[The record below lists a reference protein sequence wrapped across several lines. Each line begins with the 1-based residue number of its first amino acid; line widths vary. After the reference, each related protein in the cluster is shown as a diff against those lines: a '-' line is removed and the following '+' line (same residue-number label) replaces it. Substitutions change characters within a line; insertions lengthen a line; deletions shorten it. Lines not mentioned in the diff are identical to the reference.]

1 MKELKTVQDL
11 KVDIEIIKKTQ
22 SEAVLEMENLGERTG
37 TADSNITK
45 KNTWDVE
52 ENDIS
57 IKKVLN
63 LINSWHKNPGNLG
76 YHEKT

>member
-1 MKELKTVQDL
+1 
-11 KVDIEIIKKTQ
+11 
-22 SEAVLEMENLGERTG
+22 MENLGERTG

>member
-1 MKELKTVQDL
+1 VKELKTVQDL

-45 KNTWDVE
+45 KNT
-52 ENDIS
+52 
-57 IKKVLN
+57 
-63 LINSWHKNPGNLG
+63 
-76 YHEKT
+76 